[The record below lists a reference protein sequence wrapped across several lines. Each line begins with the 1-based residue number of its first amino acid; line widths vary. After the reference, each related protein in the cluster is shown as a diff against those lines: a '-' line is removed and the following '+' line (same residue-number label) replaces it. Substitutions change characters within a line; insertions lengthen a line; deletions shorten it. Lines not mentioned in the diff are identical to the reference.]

1 MILKKDN
8 SPSMANL
15 SLWQAP
21 FTKPLRIC
29 VVELPEETQRILLQM
44 GLEAGEIVQKMHA
57 APLGEPISVLIGSQQ
72 FALRKNLC
80 QQIFVEEC

>member
-8 SPSMANL
+8 PQFMANL

-21 FTKPLRIC
+21 FAKSLRIC
-29 VVELPEETQRILLQM
+29 TLELPEETQRILLQM
-44 GLEAGEIVQKMHA
+44 GLEAGETVKKMHA
-57 APLGEPISVLIGSQQ
+57 APLGEPVSILIGSQQ

-80 QQIFVEEC
+80 QKIFVEEC